1 MALSHK
7 ERHQWAKEIAGI
19 NEKINRSFAAG

>member
-7 ERHQWAKEIAGI
+7 ERHQWAKEIAEI
-19 NEKINRSFAAG
+19 NEKINRSFQR